1 MNTKSKFIVG
11 VAVCATLL
19 IPTAYAGSHK
29 GGESSKYK
37 EHYKKRHQMG
47 MDMMQMM
54 VETMTIL
61 RDLNHKPSADE
72 KARLSEMIKQMEMM
86 MEDHKQMGKMHKKM
100 GKHHGEMGDKMD
112 KRHGKMMDDDDE

>member
-1 MNTKSKFIVG
+1 MNTKSKLMVG
-11 VAVCATLL
+11 MAVCATLL
-19 IPTAYAGSHK
+19 IPNAYASSHK
-29 GGESSKYK
+29 GGEHGDYK

-72 KARLSEMIKQMEMM
+72 KARLSEMIEQMEAMM
-86 MEDHKQMGKMHKKM
+86 ADHRDMGKMHKKM
-100 GKHHGEMGDKMD
+100 GKHHG
-112 KRHGKMMDDDDE
+112 KMMDDED